1 MVGCYTCS
9 LAGPAPATSSQ
20 QRAQTGHVVA
30 AAQAA
35 PEYLAKGGVKYF
47 RGNNRKYSAHLH
59 ELPLVH
65 VVEQTL
71 QLVVPEV
78 VEVEVAGEAAHHA
91 AAAARRAA
99 PGPRAARRRRV
110 VQEVVH
116 LLAVVLVL
124 VALGLLRKSEN

>member
-1 MVGCYTCS
+1 MYPC
-9 LAGPAPATSSQ
+9 
-20 QRAQTGHVVA
+20 
-30 AAQAA
+30 
-35 PEYLAKGGVKYF
+35 
-47 RGNNRKYSAHLH
+47 RKYVEHLH

-124 VALGLLRKSEN
+124 VTLGLLRK